1 MPSTKRK
8 YASTFYRRYKKK
20 RMAVPRSALSKSR
33 IWDEKVYDFKR
44 TFLLSN
50 SGDDWQYNSSSGANF
65 IPLTVTLAQCPT
77 YTDFTSLFDAYQI
90 VNAEFKF
97 VPHMNVSQVQNPP
110 GTGSDTLPQVGRLV
124 TVIDHDDE
132 TSLTL
137 PGAMQYS
144 SFKEELLDKQ
154 RTRSF
159 VPCVLV
165 QTYRTSTSTGYSPSE
180 KAIWV
185 DAAQTDVP
193 HYCGKA
199 LILDTTAN
207 GSNPRTL
214 SIYCTVTIR
223 CKGTH

>member
-1 MPSTKRK
+1 MKRR
-8 YASTFYRRYKKK
+8 AAVSSQSARRPKAAK
-20 RMAVPRSALSKSR
+20 AVGGFSSRWAKSADFDK
-33 IWDEKVYDFKR
+33 KVYDFKR

-65 IPLTVTLAQCPT
+65 IPLTVSLAQCPT

-90 VNAEFKF
+90 VDAEFKF

-110 GTGSDTLPQVGRLV
+110 GTTSDTLPQVARLV
-124 TVIDHDDE
+124 TVRDNDDD

-144 SFKEELLDKQ
+144 SFREELLDKQ
-154 RTRSF
+154 RVRSF
-159 VPCVLV
+159 KPAVLL
-165 QTYRTSTSTGYSPSE
+165 QTYRTSTTTGYSASE
-180 KAIWV
+180 KPVWV

-214 SIYCTVTIR
+214 SIYCTLTIR
-223 CKGTH
+223 CKGAH